1 MQARN
6 RYARKTRRAA
16 CRYFRGATGVRAARA
31 IRCEL
36 RAYFQSTGIAI
47 VFVAASAT
55 ATDAKQPTSSCRF
68 RRFVE
73 GDVRTH
79 SKTGRNS
86 LITMMLTAYSLLR
99 CSVTEWLMCCVT
111 GA

>member
-6 RYARKTRRAA
+6 RYARKTRRDAR
-16 CRYFRGATGVRAARA
+16 RYFRRCNRA
-31 IRCEL
+31 ICCVL
-36 RAYFQSTGIAI
+36 RAYFK
-47 VFVAASAT
+47 VFGAASAT
-55 ATDAKQPTSSCRF
+55 ATDAEQPSRSCRF

-86 LITMMLTAYSLLR
+86 LSTMMLTAYSLLR